1 MNILLVEDHPIFRFG
16 VRRLLE
22 SQWQDVN
29 VHEAETLQS
38 ALDAIKGKAWDLAI
52 VDLKLPDAVGIEAV
66 AQLRR
71 AARNLRMLVLS
82 LHEES
87 TYARQALLQGAQGY
101 ITKEHAPE
109 HLIAAIEQILAGG
122 SYITNEWAKSL
133 AMGALNQDTRTA
145 LDRLGPQEYRIML
158 QIIAGARVSEVA
170 ARMNLS
176 PKTVSTYRARIFDKL
191 GVSSNVELAK
201 YYQQHQVMGDEL

>member
-1 MNILLVEDHPIFRFG
+1 MKILLVEDHPIFRFG

-22 SQWQDVN
+22 SQWKDVH

-38 ALDAIKGKAWDLAI
+38 ALDAITHSAWDLAI

-71 AARNLRMLVLS
+71 AARNLRVLVLS

-87 TYARQALLQGAQGY
+87 TYARQALMQGAQGY
-101 ITKEHAPE
+101 ITKDHAPE

-122 SYITNEWAKSL
+122 NYITNEWAKSL
-133 AMGALNQDTRTA
+133 AMGSLSNDSRPA
-145 LDRLGPQEYRIML
+145 LDKLGPQEYRIML
-158 QIIAGARVSEVA
+158 QIIIGARVSEIA

-191 GVSSNVELAK
+191 GVTSNVELAK
-201 YYQQHQVMGDEL
+201 YCQQHQIKGEEE

>member
-22 SQWQDVN
+22 NQWQDVH

-38 ALDAIKGKAWDLAI
+38 ALDAIAVKAWDLAI
-52 VDLKLPDAVGIEAV
+52 VDLKLPDTVGIEAV

-101 ITKEHAPE
+101 ITKDHAPE

-122 SYITNEWAKSL
+122 NYITNEWAKSL
-133 AMGALNQDTRTA
+133 TMGVLSQDTRPA
-145 LDRLGPQEYRIML
+145 LEKLGPQEYRIML
-158 QIIAGARVSEVA
+158 QIIAGKRVSEIA
-170 ARMNLS
+170 AGMNLS
-176 PKTVSTYRARIFDKL
+176 PKTVSTYRTRIFEKL
-191 GVSSNVELAK
+191 DVSSNVELAK
-201 YYQQHQVMGDEL
+201 YCQQHQVKSEAE

>member
-22 SQWQDVN
+22 SQWEDVH

-38 ALDAIKGKAWDLAI
+38 ALNAITVKAWDLAI

-101 ITKEHAPE
+101 ITKDHAPE

-133 AMGALNQDTRTA
+133 AMDALSQGSRTA
-145 LDRLGPQEYRIML
+145 LDKLGPQEYRIML
-158 QIIAGARVSEVA
+158 QIISGSRVSEIA

-176 PKTVSTYRARIFDKL
+176 PKTGSTYRSRIFDKL
-191 GVSSNVELAK
+191 GVSSNVELAR
-201 YYQQHQVMGDEL
+201 YCQQYQIRGEV